1 MPDLNR
7 SGVVVGYVVEIIG
20 SALMIISV
28 VSFLIKL
35 WLRSSSQPGCCSKRG
50 TRRHTVR

>member
-20 SALMIISV
+20 SAHDH
-28 VSFLIKL
+28 
-35 WLRSSSQPGCCSKRG
+35 RCSSSCFGCAPARSHDVAASAG
-50 TRRHTVR
+50 PRHTVR